1 MFYDYHT
8 HSFFSD
14 DSETPLTLM
23 LDAGVKNGLIQMAV
37 TDHFDPGYPDPDYP
51 FELNF
56 PLYHEELEKKQEQYR
71 NRLKVVKGIEIGI
84 QHDQLDRCREAAR
97 AYDYDYIIGSFHCAC
112 EEPLYNGNFFDGKSP
127 RRVYEDYYTY
137 VYNNLKKY
145 DDFCNLGHLNIIDR
159 YAPEI
164 APFDTY
170 SDIIEAI
177 LKHLIE
183 TGHGIE
189 LNTSSFRYD
198 MKETCPS
205 EAILRL
211 YRTLGGEIIT
221 TGSDAHCPEHVAYHF
236 KYAYAYLKSL
246 GFDYITSFSQ
256 RKPSFHRIDE

>member
-97 AYDYDYIIGSFHCAC
+97 AYD
-112 EEPLYNGNFFDGKSP
+112 
-127 RRVYEDYYTY
+127 
-137 VYNNLKKY
+137 
-145 DDFCNLGHLNIIDR
+145 
-159 YAPEI
+159 
-164 APFDTY
+164 
-170 SDIIEAI
+170 
-177 LKHLIE
+177 
-183 TGHGIE
+183 
-189 LNTSSFRYD
+189 
-198 MKETCPS
+198 
-205 EAILRL
+205 
-211 YRTLGGEIIT
+211 
-221 TGSDAHCPEHVAYHF
+221 
-236 KYAYAYLKSL
+236 
-246 GFDYITSFSQ
+246 
-256 RKPSFHRIDE
+256 